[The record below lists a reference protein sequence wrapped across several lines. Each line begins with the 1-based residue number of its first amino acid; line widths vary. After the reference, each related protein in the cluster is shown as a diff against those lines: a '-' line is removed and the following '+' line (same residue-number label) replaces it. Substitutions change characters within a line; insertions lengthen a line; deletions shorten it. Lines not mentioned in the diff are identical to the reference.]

1 MYGMWKT
8 YGKTARCSA
17 SLPDGSQQGGQ
28 TIQEHRVLGRD
39 QEADFYGLQ
48 IRRTA
53 ENGAITFK
61 IMFESGVLPDV
72 WPKPRQRKPRGSK
85 AAGGPWNIAPE
96 TAVVEPEETPVEPAS

>member
-1 MYGMWKT
+1 MEC
-8 YGKTARCSA
+8 GKLTAKLRDAVPVCLMVA
-17 SLPDGSQQGGQ
+17 SKEVKRYKNIELSDEIKRL
-28 TIQEHRVLGRD
+28 T
-39 QEADFYGLQ
+39 F
-48 IRRTA
+48 TA
-53 ENGAITFK
+53 FRFDVPQNGAITFK